1 MKIFKM
7 LTALAAFFAV
17 ALFSGC
23 DDDKGSEP
31 DPQPVKLASP
41 GIVFKD
47 VKPTSFA
54 ASWTA
59 VEHAAAF
66 GYKLLTTEGGQEVV
80 VAEVASYDAVE
91 VSFSGLKPAT
101 AYTLEVVA
109 LAGDD
114 PGYTDSDPAKAST
127 TTADEPVVVTSPWV
141 NVEFSYETVGG
152 KGTLRVTNKANVKCA
167 HFYSSTETVNVIG
180 EGYDD
185 EKTLIG
191 YILMD
196 YEDGVPGVYMDTA
209 GHKFNNNGAGFKAGD
224 KLFYYVVGV
233 DGADKPG
240 DLNWFW
246 VEIPANIGDP
256 VIILD
261 SPEV

>member
-1 MKIFKM
+1 M
-7 LTALAAFFAV
+7 LTTLAAFFAV

-66 GYKLLTTEGGQEVV
+66 GYKLLATDGDSETV

-101 AYTLEVVA
+101 AYTLEVVE

-127 TTADEPVVVTSPWV
+127 TSNSPMRQSAERGRCV
-141 NVEFSYETVGG
+141 SPTKPMSSVRIFI
-152 KGTLRVTNKANVKCA
+152 RV
-167 HFYSSTETVNVIG
+167 
-180 EGYDD
+180 
-185 EKTLIG
+185 
-191 YILMD
+191 
-196 YEDGVPGVYMDTA
+196 PRR
-209 GHKFNNNGAGFKAGD
+209 
-224 KLFYYVVGV
+224 
-233 DGADKPG
+233 
-240 DLNWFW
+240 
-246 VEIPANIGDP
+246 
-256 VIILD
+256 
-261 SPEV
+261 

>member
-1 MKIFKM
+1 M

-23 DDDKGSEP
+23 DDDKRPEP

-41 GIVFKD
+41 EIVFKD

-101 AYTLEVVA
+101 EYTLEVVA
-109 LAGDD
+109 QAGERKTEQSVFCKPLEGENHAHGCGSQSQICQYNRVAVKSYHKIQPQSFVLLVLA
-114 PGYTDSDPAKAST
+114 
-127 TTADEPVVVTSPWV
+127 
-141 NVEFSYETVGG
+141 
-152 KGTLRVTNKANVKCA
+152 L
-167 HFYSSTETVNVIG
+167 
-180 EGYDD
+180 
-185 EKTLIG
+185 
-191 YILMD
+191 
-196 YEDGVPGVYMDTA
+196 
-209 GHKFNNNGAGFKAGD
+209 
-224 KLFYYVVGV
+224 
-233 DGADKPG
+233 
-240 DLNWFW
+240 
-246 VEIPANIGDP
+246 
-256 VIILD
+256 
-261 SPEV
+261 

>member
-7 LTALAAFFAV
+7 LTAFAAFFAV

-41 GIVFKD
+41 EIVFKD
-47 VKPTSFA
+47 VKLTSFA

-101 AYTLEVVA
+101 AYTFEVVA

-141 NVEFSYETVGG
+141 DVEFSYETVGG

-180 EGYDD
+180 
-185 EKTLIG
+185 
-191 YILMD
+191 
-196 YEDGVPGVYMDTA
+196 
-209 GHKFNNNGAGFKAGD
+209 AGFKAGD

-233 DGADKPG
+233 DAADKPG

>member
-7 LTALAAFFAV
+7 LTAFAAFFAV

-23 DDDKGSEP
+23 DDEKGSDPE
-31 DPQPVKLASP
+31 PQPVKLASP
-41 GIVFKD
+41 GIVFND
-47 VKPTSFA
+47 VTPSSFA

-66 GYKLLTTEGGQEVV
+66 SYRLVTTEGDKTVV
-80 VAEVASYDAVE
+80 VAEVGSYNAVE
-91 VSFSGLKPAT
+91 VSFSGLDPST
-101 AYTLEVVA
+101 EYMLEVVA
-109 LAGDD
+109 LAGID
-114 PGYTDSDPAKAST
+114 PGYTDSDPATASVST
-127 TTADEPVVVTSPWV
+127 IAEPVVATAPWV
-141 NVEFSYETVGG
+141 DVGFSYETVGE
-152 KGTLRVTNKANVKCA
+152 KGTLRVTNKANVRCS

-180 EGYDD
+180 GGYDD

-196 YEDGVPGVYMDTA
+196 YEDGVPGVYMDVNE
-209 GHKFNNNGAGFKAGD
+209 HKFNNNGAGFKAGD

-233 DGADKPG
+233 DQADKPG
-240 DLNWFW
+240 GLNWFW
-246 VEIPANIGDP
+246 VEVPANIGDP

-261 SPEV
+261 SPEK

>member
-23 DDDKGSEP
+23 DDDKRPEP

-41 GIVFKD
+41 EIVFKD

-66 GYKLLTTEGGQEVV
+66 GYKLLATEGGQEVV

-101 AYTLEVVA
+101 KYTLEVVA
-109 LAGDD
+109 LAGND

-127 TTADEPVVVTSPWV
+127 TTADEPVVVTLPRLSMSNSLTRRSAERGRCVSPTKPMSSV
-141 NVEFSYETVGG
+141 RIFI
-152 KGTLRVTNKANVKCA
+152 RV
-167 HFYSSTETVNVIG
+167 
-180 EGYDD
+180 
-185 EKTLIG
+185 
-191 YILMD
+191 
-196 YEDGVPGVYMDTA
+196 PRR
-209 GHKFNNNGAGFKAGD
+209 
-224 KLFYYVVGV
+224 
-233 DGADKPG
+233 
-240 DLNWFW
+240 
-246 VEIPANIGDP
+246 
-256 VIILD
+256 
-261 SPEV
+261 

>member
-1 MKIFKM
+1 M
-7 LTALAAFFAV
+7 LTTLAAFFAV

-66 GYKLLTTEGGQEVV
+66 GYKLLATDGDSETVEVV
-80 VAEVASYDAVE
+80 E
-91 VSFSGLKPAT
+91 
-101 AYTLEVVA
+101 

-152 KGTLRVTNKANVKCA
+152 KGTLRVANKANVKCA

-209 GHKFNNNGAGFKAGD
+209 EHKFNNNGAGFKAGD

-233 DGADKPG
+233 DAADKPG

>member
-1 MKIFKM
+1 MPWRS
-7 LTALAAFFAV
+7 
-17 ALFSGC
+17 LFR
-23 DDDKGSEP
+23 GS
-31 DPQPVKLASP
+31 SP
-41 GIVFKD
+41 LRNIRSK
-47 VKPTSFA
+47 S
-54 ASWTA
+54 SRW
-59 VEHAAAF
+59 
-66 GYKLLTTEGGQEVV
+66 
-80 VAEVASYDAVE
+80 
-91 VSFSGLKPAT
+91 
-101 AYTLEVVA
+101 
-109 LAGDD
+109 AGND

-127 TTADEPVVVTSPWV
+127 STADEPVVVTSPWV
-141 NVEFSYETVGG
+141 DVRFSYETVGG

-191 YILMD
+191 YILLD
-196 YEDGVPGVYMDTA
+196 YEENVPGVYMDTA
-209 GHKFNNNGAGFKAGD
+209 EHKFNNNGAGFKAGD

-233 DGADKPG
+233 DAADKPG

>member
-23 DDDKGSEP
+23 DDDKRPEP

-41 GIVFKD
+41 EIVFKD

-66 GYKLLTTEGGQEVV
+66 GYKLLTTEGGQGVV

-101 AYTLEVVA
+101 EYTLEVVA
-109 LAGDD
+109 L
-114 PGYTDSDPAKAST
+114 
-127 TTADEPVVVTSPWV
+127 
-141 NVEFSYETVGG
+141 
-152 KGTLRVTNKANVKCA
+152 
-167 HFYSSTETVNVIG
+167 
-180 EGYDD
+180 
-185 EKTLIG
+185 LI
-191 YILMD
+191 
-196 YEDGVPGVYMDTA
+196 V
-209 GHKFNNNGAGFKAGD
+209 
-224 KLFYYVVGV
+224 
-233 DGADKPG
+233 
-240 DLNWFW
+240 
-246 VEIPANIGDP
+246 
-256 VIILD
+256 
-261 SPEV
+261 

>member
-23 DDDKGSEP
+23 DDDKRPEP

-41 GIVFKD
+41 EIVFKD

-80 VAEVASYDAVE
+80 LAEVASYDAVE

-101 AYTLEVVA
+101 EYTLEVVA
-109 LAGDD
+109 LAGND
-114 PGYTDSDPAKAST
+114 PGYTDSDPVKAST
-127 TTADEPVVVTSPWV
+127 TTADEPVVVTSP
-141 NVEFSYETVGG
+141 
-152 KGTLRVTNKANVKCA
+152 CA

-191 YILMD
+191 YILLD
-196 YEDGVPGVYMDTA
+196 YEENVPGVYMDTA
-209 GHKFNNNGAGFKAGD
+209 EHKFNNNGAGFKAGD

-233 DGADKPG
+233 DAADKPG

>member
-7 LTALAAFFAV
+7 LTTLAAFFAV

-66 GYKLLTTEGGQEVV
+66 GYKLLATDGDSETV

-101 AYTLEVVA
+101 AYTLEVVE

-127 TTADEPVVVTSPWV
+127 TTADEPVVVTRRGSMSNSPMRQSAERGRCV
-141 NVEFSYETVGG
+141 SPTKPMSSVRIFI
-152 KGTLRVTNKANVKCA
+152 RV
-167 HFYSSTETVNVIG
+167 
-180 EGYDD
+180 
-185 EKTLIG
+185 
-191 YILMD
+191 
-196 YEDGVPGVYMDTA
+196 PRR
-209 GHKFNNNGAGFKAGD
+209 
-224 KLFYYVVGV
+224 
-233 DGADKPG
+233 
-240 DLNWFW
+240 
-246 VEIPANIGDP
+246 
-256 VIILD
+256 
-261 SPEV
+261 

>member
-1 MKIFKM
+1 M
-7 LTALAAFFAV
+7 
-17 ALFSGC
+17 
-23 DDDKGSEP
+23 
-31 DPQPVKLASP
+31 
-41 GIVFKD
+41 
-47 VKPTSFA
+47 
-54 ASWTA
+54 
-59 VEHAAAF
+59 
-66 GYKLLTTEGGQEVV
+66 
-80 VAEVASYDAVE
+80 
-91 VSFSGLKPAT
+91 
-101 AYTLEVVA
+101 
-109 LAGDD
+109 
-114 PGYTDSDPAKAST
+114 
-127 TTADEPVVVTSPWV
+127 TSPWV
-141 NVEFSYETVGG
+141 DVEFSYETVGG
-152 KGTLRVTNKANVKCA
+152 KGTLRVANKANVKCA

-180 EGYDD
+180 DGYDD

-233 DGADKPG
+233 DAADKPG

>member
-23 DDDKGSEP
+23 DDDKGTES

-41 GIVFKD
+41 EIVIKD
-47 VKPTSFA
+47 VKTSSFA

-66 GYKLLTTEGGQEVV
+66 SYKLLTIEEGKEVV
-80 VAEVASYDAVE
+80 VSEVASFGAVE
-91 VSFSGLKPAT
+91 VSFAGLSPST
-101 AYTLEVVA
+101 AYTVEVVA

-114 PGYTDSDPAKAST
+114 PGYTDSDAVRAAT
-127 TTADEPVVVTSPWV
+127 TTAEEPVVAKSPWV
-141 NVEFSYETVGG
+141 DVAFSYETVGG
-152 KGTLRVTNKANVKCA
+152 KGTLRVTNKANVKCS

-180 EGYDD
+180 GGYDD

-196 YEDGVPGVYMDTA
+196 YEDGIPGVYMDVNE
-209 GHKFNNNGAGFKAGD
+209 HKFNNNGAGFKAGD

-233 DGADKPG
+233 DEADKPG

-246 VEIPANIGDP
+246 VEVPANIGDP

-261 SPEV
+261 SPEA

>member
-1 MKIFKM
+1 M

-80 VAEVASYDAVE
+80 VAEIASYDAVE

-101 AYTLEVVA
+101 EYTLEVVA
-109 LAGDD
+109 LAGDAPD
-114 PGYTDSDPAKAST
+114 IPIRIRQR
-127 TTADEPVVVTSPWV
+127 
-141 NVEFSYETVGG
+141 
-152 KGTLRVTNKANVKCA
+152 LRRRQPTNR
-167 HFYSSTETVNVIG
+167 SS
-180 EGYDD
+180 
-185 EKTLIG
+185 
-191 YILMD
+191 
-196 YEDGVPGVYMDTA
+196 
-209 GHKFNNNGAGFKAGD
+209 
-224 KLFYYVVGV
+224 
-233 DGADKPG
+233 
-240 DLNWFW
+240 
-246 VEIPANIGDP
+246 
-256 VIILD
+256 
-261 SPEV
+261 

>member
-7 LTALAAFFAV
+7 LTTLAAFFAV

-66 GYKLLTTEGGQEVV
+66 GYKLLATDGDSETV

-101 AYTLEVVA
+101 AYTLEVVE

-127 TTADEPVVVTSPWV
+127 TS
-141 NVEFSYETVGG
+141 
-152 KGTLRVTNKANVKCA
+152 R
-167 HFYSSTETVNVIG
+167 SS
-180 EGYDD
+180 
-185 EKTLIG
+185 
-191 YILMD
+191 
-196 YEDGVPGVYMDTA
+196 
-209 GHKFNNNGAGFKAGD
+209 
-224 KLFYYVVGV
+224 
-233 DGADKPG
+233 
-240 DLNWFW
+240 
-246 VEIPANIGDP
+246 
-256 VIILD
+256 
-261 SPEV
+261 